1 MRGCAGAANNG
12 MEKSCAARACRL
24 LKSTQVGPHRTAQ
37 RKNMHPDDITSTPP
51 TSAIPR
57 WARRFGYAG
66 LVPFLG
72 LAAACWMVPATLRAV
87 VLQSLVGYGA
97 TIASFL
103 GAIHWGLAMRDP
115 LTPQPGPFV
124 WGIFP
129 SLIAW
134 LALMLPPAQ
143 GLIALTLL
151 LGLCLAI
158 DLRSYP
164 AYGLRM
170 WIPMRMQL
178 TAIASVSLLVSAW
191 AA

>member
-1 MRGCAGAANNG
+1 
-12 MEKSCAARACRL
+12 
-24 LKSTQVGPHRTAQ
+24 
-37 RKNMHPDDITSTPP
+37 
-51 TSAIPR
+51 
-57 WARRFGYAG
+57 
-66 LVPFLG
+66 
-72 LAAACWMVPATLRAV
+72 MVPVTLRAV

-103 GAIHWGLAMRDP
+103 GAIHWGLAMRGP

-124 WGIFP
+124 WGVFP

-143 GLIALTLL
+143 GLISLTLL

-164 AYGLRM
+164 AYGLRV
-170 WIPMRMQL
+170 WLPMRMQL
-178 TAIASVSLLVSAW
+178 TAVASVSLLASAW